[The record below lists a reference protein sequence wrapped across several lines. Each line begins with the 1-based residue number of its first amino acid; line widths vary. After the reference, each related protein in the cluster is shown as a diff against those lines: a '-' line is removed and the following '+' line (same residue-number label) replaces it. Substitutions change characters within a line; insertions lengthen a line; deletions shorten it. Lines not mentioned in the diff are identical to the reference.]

1 MNDTD
6 NLYWIIKRRH
16 SKEYI
21 DHLERTEFITFDK
34 ACELCYPRRLY
45 VNQRFVSFWNWIKS
59 LYPVIFYFGLSKY
72 HLDQIIILFENREI
86 DKVNTEVIKLIY
98 SLGFKDRFNLGLVYK
113 HTFTVAYLLDTFD
126 INPFG
131 IKLLSILTMIT
142 NSANQLNAILTQVN
156 NFLGT
161 VLAEVILTTTSA
173 SKKTNI
179 IKIDFFSRMVNEN
192 PNKWIEKFE

>member
-72 HLDQIIILFENREI
+72 HLDQIIILFENGETNKMNI
-86 DKVNTEVIKLIY
+86 EVIKLIY
-98 SLGFKDRFNLGLVYK
+98 SLVFRDRFNLRLIYK
-113 HTFTVAYLLDTFD
+113 
-126 INPFG
+126 
-131 IKLLSILTMIT
+131 
-142 NSANQLNAILTQVN
+142 
-156 NFLGT
+156 
-161 VLAEVILTTTSA
+161 
-173 SKKTNI
+173 
-179 IKIDFFSRMVNEN
+179 
-192 PNKWIEKFE
+192 